1 MNPERMPRTENRD
14 ESPTSADES
23 VWIPHTSSLARFVVR
38 LAELHPVSAHTRHA
52 DTELRRAL
60 QFLDVE
66 ADPAAV
72 VAAGETLAVILALPA
87 TVLTGYVTTPLIGL
101 CIGAAV
107 AVSVAAGSRRAPGW
121 VATIRRTRALGAAP
135 GLVARAA
142 LRIRVEPSPE
152 RAARFAAE
160 TGRGPLAR
168 SLAAHARRAV
178 GTPKSGLGTFAAAW
192 RPWFPALDRAAA
204 LLAAGAAA
212 PPAERERSLDRALD
226 TVTDAARSRLA
237 AFAGDVR
244 GPASGTYVFGVVLP
258 LALAGM
264 LPAARVAGLPVHVG
278 HVVVLYDIVLP
289 VALLWASGWLLLR
302 RPVAFPP
309 AQVPRSH
316 PTLPTRRWRAP
327 VAGVVGACLG
337 WIIGATVI
345 GSWAS
350 PVAAVGFGLSGG
362 LLVRYHP
369 VKLVRER
376 VRAVEKGLDDALYL
390 VGRRVAAG
398 ESVEQAIDTAATE
411 LPGVTGEV
419 FEDAVGVGRRLRVGV
434 RASFLGEHGALA
446 TLPSQR
452 ARSAAVLLSIA
463 AAEGRP
469 AGVAIVSLADH
480 LAELRRIE
488 RNSRRELASVTST
501 LENTA
506 AFFGPLV
513 GGATVA
519 LAGRMATATD
529 ARGSVDSTVSTAT
542 AGATGTTAIGTGE
555 LGLAVGGY
563 VLAMSVILTALAATL
578 ENGFDPAL
586 VGYRAG
592 IALPAATATYLTTY
606 VGVAL
611 VL

>member
-1 MNPERMPRTENRD
+1 MPKSKIQNGQ
-14 ESPTSADES
+14 PASADRS
-23 VWIPHTSSLARFVVR
+23 ARTHHMSLLTGSITR
-38 LAELHPVSAHTRHA
+38 LAGFHPAPGRSRDT

-60 QFLDVE
+60 QFLTVE
-66 ADPAAV
+66 TDPSTV
-72 VAAGETLAVILALPA
+72 VAAGETLAVILAVPT
-87 TVLTGYVTTPLIGL
+87 TVLSGYVTTPLIGL

-107 AVSVAAGSRRAPGW
+107 ALCVATGARRAPRW
-121 VATIRRTRALGAAP
+121 IATIRRTRALGAAP

-152 RAARFAAE
+152 RAAQFAAE

-168 SLAAHARRAV
+168 SLASHARMAV

-212 PPAERERSLDRALD
+212 PPAERERSLTRALD

-244 GPASGTYVFGVVLP
+244 GPASGAYVFGVVLP

-264 LPAARVAGLPVHVG
+264 LPAARVAGIPVHVG
-278 HVVVLYDIVLP
+278 HVVALYDIVLP
-289 VALLWASGWLLLR
+289 LALLWASGWLLLR

-309 AQVPRSH
+309 VQVPRSH
-316 PTLPTRRWRAP
+316 PTLPTGRWRAP
-327 VAGVVGACLG
+327 VAGVVVACLG
-337 WIIGATVI
+337 WLVGATVV
-345 GSWAS
+345 GPWAS
-350 PVAAVGFGLSGG
+350 PVAAVGFGLGVG
-362 LLVRYHP
+362 LLVRYQP
-369 VKLVRER
+369 VKRVRER
-376 VRAVEKGLDDALYL
+376 VNAVEKGLDDALYL

-398 ESVEQAIDTAATE
+398 ESVEQAMDTAAAE
-411 LPGVTGEV
+411 LPGATGEV
-419 FEDAVGVGRRLRVGV
+419 FEDAVGIGRRLRVGV

-452 ARSAAVLLSIA
+452 TRSAAVLLSIA

-469 AGVAIVSLADH
+469 AGTAIVSLADH

-488 RNSRRELASVTST
+488 RNGRRELASVTST

-529 ARGSVDSTVSTAT
+529 ARGS
-542 AGATGTTAIGTGE
+542 AGATVSAATTGAGTTAIGTGE

-563 VLAMSVILTALAATL
+563 VLAMAVILTALAATL
-578 ENGFDPAL
+578 KYGFDPAL

-592 IALPAATATYLTTY
+592 IALPAATATYLATY